1 MAFPTIAERA
11 RTTAASAAAADL
23 ITYAP
28 RPGGPSSVTVPV
40 DADHRGRPL
49 LSVGAN
55 SPAAA
60 RLLAR
65 PLATVIL
72 AAPACAP
79 VVVHGGAHRVR
90 GARRHRVLAFRLE
103 VAGVRV
109 ILGGGK
115 GTLVGPDE
123 YEAAEPDPLRDAAP
137 GVLAHLACAHPAELG
152 ACVRAHGLPGVEFVE
167 PRCLDRHGLELLAVS
182 ERGATTIRL
191 PFPAPV
197 THLTELSP
205 GVAGPLL
212 CRCDTDRVGL
222 SPRVR
227 ARAAS
232 PVQAGADGQRPER
245 ENRPHGVRGARP

>member
-103 VAGVRV
+103 VAGVRRSWV
-109 ILGGGK
+109 AAK
-115 GTLVGPDE
+115 GRWSGPTSTRPQNPIRC
-123 YEAAEPDPLRDAAP
+123 ATPRPGCSRTWPARIPRNSGPASAP
-137 GVLAHLACAHPAELG
+137 MDCPA
-152 ACVRAHGLPGVEFVE
+152 
-167 PRCLDRHGLELLAVS
+167 S
-182 ERGATTIRL
+182 
-191 PFPAPV
+191 
-197 THLTELSP
+197 S
-205 GVAGPLL
+205 
-212 CRCDTDRVGL
+212 
-222 SPRVR
+222 SSS
-227 ARAAS
+227 RAAWTGTGWS
-232 PVQAGADGQRPER
+232 CWRSVSAAQRRSGCPSR
-245 ENRPHGVRGARP
+245 RR